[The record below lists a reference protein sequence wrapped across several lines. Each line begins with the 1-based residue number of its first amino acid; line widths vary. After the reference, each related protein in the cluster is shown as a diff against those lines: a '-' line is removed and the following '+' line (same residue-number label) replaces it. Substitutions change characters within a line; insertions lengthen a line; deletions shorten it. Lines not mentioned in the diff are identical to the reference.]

1 MNAGLTIAVDAMSGD
16 HGAAVAVPA
25 ALDVLSST
33 PDLRLL
39 IVGRG
44 EVVRPLVAGAD
55 PARCTVVEASE
66 VVGMDERP
74 QDAVR
79 RKKDSSM
86 RVAID
91 LVKKGEAAACVSAG
105 NTGALLATA
114 RFVLGMVPGIDRPA
128 IVSALPTAHG
138 HTVML
143 DLGANPDCTAEHLV
157 QFAVMGSVIASD
169 LHGID
174 RPRIGLLN
182 IGEEAIKGTDEL
194 REAHRR
200 LAAAPVN
207 YRGFVEGN
215 VIFSGEV
222 DVVVTDGFS
231 GNIALK
237 TMEGVARFIG
247 SVMREEFTSSPLR
260 KLGALAASPALRGLK
275 RRMTRAPTTARAWW
289 VWPAWSSRATAART
303 ARRSRARCVWRSWR
317 RARAFPA
324 RSAISWRAS
333 PLLGPPAAHPGHEVD
348 ATPLERRGE
357 RAGTARRSRAP
368 RQRLAV
374 AQEFLVRLDLVAQ
387 LPEHQLDHHRVV
399 EQADARDV
407 VRDDVLGIA
416 DVGQRGE
423 HRTAL
428 AVAELP
434 VRIGQHRVQGL
445 ELAEPLGDEVR
456 QRGALQCLNEF
467 RRRTEDLLV
476 VGDADRR
483 PRTLQFAP
491 EMAQVAIGELDGD
504 LVRHVFPPRRGR
516 LLSEPRHG
524 QRGRKDSTGTF
535 QLECA
540 ELP

>member
-25 ALDVLSST
+25 ALDVLSTT

-39 IVGRG
+39 IVGRRD
-44 EVVRPLVAGAD
+44 VVRPLVAGAD
-55 PARCTVVEASE
+55 PTRCTVVEASE

-86 RVAID
+86 RVAIN

-105 NTGALLATA
+105 NTGALLATS

-128 IVSALPTAHG
+128 IVSAVPAAHG

-182 IGEEAIKGTDEL
+182 IGEEEIKGTDEL

-200 LAAAPVN
+200 LSAAPIN
-207 YRGFVEGN
+207 FRGFVEGN

-247 SVMREEFTSSPLR
+247 SVMREEFTASPLR

-275 RRMTRAPTTARAWW
+275 RRLDPGVYNGASMVGLAGVVIKSHGGADRAAFASAVRVAIVEARKG
-289 VWPAWSSRATAART
+289 VPAQIGALM
-303 ARRSRARCVWRSWR
+303 
-317 RARAFPA
+317 
-324 RSAISWRAS
+324 AS
-333 PLLGPPAAHPGHEVD
+333 VA
-348 ATPLERRGE
+348 
-357 RAGTARRSRAP
+357 AP
-368 RQRLAV
+368 RP
-374 AQEFLVRLDLVAQ
+374 D
-387 LPEHQLDHHRVV
+387 D
-399 EQADARDV
+399 DAS
-407 VRDDVLGIA
+407 
-416 DVGQRGE
+416 
-423 HRTAL
+423 
-428 AVAELP
+428 
-434 VRIGQHRVQGL
+434 
-445 ELAEPLGDEVR
+445 
-456 QRGALQCLNEF
+456 
-467 RRRTEDLLV
+467 
-476 VGDADRR
+476 
-483 PRTLQFAP
+483 AP
-491 EMAQVAIGELDGD
+491 
-504 LVRHVFPPRRGR
+504 
-516 LLSEPRHG
+516 
-524 QRGRKDSTGTF
+524 
-535 QLECA
+535 
-540 ELP
+540 